1 MLHSFNRKMITEMN
15 YASFKVEEF
24 CKDTDFIRWVISPT
38 EESNQFW
45 NSFVAAHPNKSKE
58 IKIAIE
64 YIKTFHFQEFE
75 PAIHDL
81 TNLKKRILD
90 DIEQP
95 VFVVNWWSR
104 PAYWAAAAVILL
116 VFSFGIFLW
125 NQQPTSYQTAYG
137 EIKKINLSD
146 GSVVTL
152 NANSTLKLDP
162 NLKSEV
168 VREVWLDGEAYFD
181 IAKLN
186 GAKFI
191 VHTPEAQVEVLGT
204 EFNVSTRRKQT
215 KVILHEGKVKLHTS
229 KAQPVLMKPGD
240 MATISDK
247 SQAIQLKIIQPEQ
260 YDVWRESV
268 VVLDDKTISEVAEIL
283 EDTHGIVIQFDN
295 PQLLNKKLTG
305 KLSLKSTDDFI
316 ENLATILDVEV
327 ERTEKGYLFR

>member
-1 MLHSFNRKMITEMN
+1 MN

-38 EESNQFW
+38 DESNQFW

-58 IKIAIE
+58 IKIATE
-64 YIKTFHFQEFE
+64 YIKTFHFQELE
-75 PAIHDL
+75 PAKHDL
-81 TNLKKRILD
+81 ANLKKRILS
-90 DIEQP
+90 DIEPP
-95 VFVVNWWSR
+95 VIVVNWWSR
-104 PAYWAAAAVILL
+104 STYWAAAAVVLL

-137 EIKKINLSD
+137 EIQKISLPD
-146 GSVVTL
+146 GSIVTL

-162 NLKSEV
+162 NLKNEAM
-168 VREVWLDGEAYFD
+168 REVWLDGEAYFD

-215 KVILHEGKVKLHTS
+215 KVILHEGKVKLHTPNS
-229 KAQPVLMKPGD
+229 KPVLMKPGD
-240 MATISDK
+240 MATVSDK
-247 SQAIQLKIIQPEQ
+247 NKAIQLKMIQPEQ

-268 VVLDDKTISEVAEIL
+268 VVLDDKTISEIAEML
-283 EDTHGIVIQFDN
+283 EDTYGIVIQFEN
-295 PQLLNKKLTG
+295 SQFLNKKLTG
-305 KLSLKSTDDFI
+305 KLSLKSTDDFV
-316 ENLATILDVEV
+316 ENLATILDIEA
-327 ERTEKGYLFR
+327 EKTEKGYLFR